1 LIVSPLAPGEM
12 IAAKIGSPLL
22 FGHDKDN
29 NFFLSSD
36 KQGLVGYVDQL
47 TYLEDGDLLH
57 IKNNEYT
64 ITSKGI
70 PTQKPFEE
78 MDIKEIESSKG
89 NFKHFMLKEIF
100 EQANIIRRIFKG
112 RVDFQNK
119 VLNAEAFH
127 GMQDENFEHIVF
139 IGCGTSYNAGAL
151 GKLWMENLSGIPASC
166 EIASE
171 YEYRNININKK
182 TLYVFISQSGET
194 ADSIEVLKMLKE
206 K

>member
-1 LIVSPLAPGEM
+1 M

-78 MDIKEIESSKG
+78 MDIKELESSK
-89 NFKHFMLKEIF
+89 
-100 EQANIIRRIFKG
+100 
-112 RVDFQNK
+112 
-119 VLNAEAFH
+119 
-127 GMQDENFEHIVF
+127 
-139 IGCGTSYNAGAL
+139 
-151 GKLWMENLSGIPASC
+151 
-166 EIASE
+166 
-171 YEYRNININKK
+171 
-182 TLYVFISQSGET
+182 
-194 ADSIEVLKMLKE
+194 
-206 K
+206 